1 MALTLK
7 SAVIALALFGGA
19 LGVYRYTQN
28 MYIHNTDKE
37 VISRKYEASN
47 FIGISY
53 DPMGR
58 KQRS

>member
-37 VISRKYEASN
+37 VISRKYEASYGQKTKI
-47 FIGISY
+47 FTCQQGHI
-53 DPMGR
+53 
-58 KQRS
+58 